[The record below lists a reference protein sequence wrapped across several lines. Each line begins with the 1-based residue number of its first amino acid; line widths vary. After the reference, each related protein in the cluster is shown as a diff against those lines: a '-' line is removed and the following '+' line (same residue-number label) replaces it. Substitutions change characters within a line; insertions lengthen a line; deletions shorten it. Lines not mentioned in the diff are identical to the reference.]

1 MAEKLKREMDL
12 KYKPYWHVVC
22 GKNFGCYAVHEN
34 RNFIFFVLDGISFL
48 LYKAG

>member
-1 MAEKLKREMDL
+1 MDQ

-22 GKNFGCYAVHEN
+22 GKNFGCHAVHEA
-34 RNFIFFVLDGISFL
+34 RNFIFFTIESISYM

>member
-1 MAEKLKREMDL
+1 MDS

-22 GKNFGCYAVHEN
+22 GKNFGCYAIHES
-34 RNFIFFVLDGISFL
+34 RNFIFFKLPEGVSFM